1 MYNKEMKRL
10 LFLVLCIM
18 VFAQLDVTAQ
28 SYTDYYKGDTIIR
41 ADKNTYSIRYAQ
53 TDVSSMTFVQVANVS
68 NVKKVIEGPL
78 QTFLLQD
85 RKIFSEVVKE
95 MFTQDELK
103 AMYKEMK
110 KTIPNYEQYSQLNIL
125 FTFVFN
131 INRHT
136 ERIGNFQF
144 SFVATQATRNISL
157 EKIERIEN
165 ILRERVKFNIYEGR
179 RQFLNSYDFFRH
191 DAVSI
196 HFREVIDD
204 FDSLCRE

>member
-1 MYNKEMKRL
+1 MKRL
-10 LFLVLCIM
+10 LFLVLCL
-18 VFAQLDVTAQ
+18 VLAQSNVTAQ

-41 ADKNTYSIRYAQ
+41 ADDNTYYIVYAQ
-53 TDVSSMTFVQVANVS
+53 IINSSIVYMQVANVN

-78 QTFLLQD
+78 QTFILQD
-85 RKIFSEVVKE
+85 RKIFCDVVKE
-95 MFTQDELK
+95 VFTQEELK

-110 KTIPNYEQYSQLNIL
+110 KTIPNYEQYRQKNIL
-125 FTFVFN
+125 FEFAFN

-136 ERIGNFQF
+136 ERIGNFEIG
-144 SFVATQATRNISL
+144 FVATLATRNISL

-165 ILRERVKFNIYEGR
+165 MLRKRVKFNIYEGR
-179 RQFLNSYDFFRH
+179 RQFLNNYDFFRH

-204 FDSLCRE
+204 FDSLCKE

>member
-1 MYNKEMKRL
+1 MKRL

-41 ADKNTYSIRYAQ
+41 ADRNTYFIRYSKIINT
-53 TDVSSMTFVQVANVS
+53 TDMYIHVINV
-68 NVKKVIEGPL
+68 NGIKKDLIEGPL

-85 RKIFSEVVKE
+85 RKIFCDVVKE
-95 MFTQDELK
+95 VFTQDELK
-103 AMYKEMK
+103 AMYKELK
-110 KTIPNYEQYSQLNIL
+110 ASQWNLL
-125 FTFVFN
+125 FEIVFN
-131 INRHT
+131 VNRHT
-136 ERIGNFQF
+136 ERIGKFEF
-144 SFVATQATRNISL
+144 CFFATPATRNISL
-157 EKIERIEN
+157 QKIERMEN

-179 RQFLNSYDFFRH
+179 RQFLSSYDFFRH

-196 HFREVIDD
+196 RLREVIDD

>member
-1 MYNKEMKRL
+1 MKRL

-41 ADKNTYSIRYAQ
+41 ADRNTYFIRYSKIINT
-53 TDVSSMTFVQVANVS
+53 TDIYIHVINV
-68 NVKKVIEGPL
+68 NGIKKDLIEGPL

-85 RKIFSEVVKE
+85 RKIFCDVVKE
-95 MFTQDELK
+95 VFTQDELK
-103 AMYKEMK
+103 AMYKELK
-110 KTIPNYEQYSQLNIL
+110 ASQWNLL
-125 FTFVFN
+125 FEIVFN
-131 INRHT
+131 VNRHT
-136 ERIGNFQF
+136 ERIGKFEF
-144 SFVATQATRNISL
+144 CFFATPATRNISL
-157 EKIERIEN
+157 QKIERIEN

-179 RQFLNSYDFFRH
+179 RQFLSSYDFFRH

-196 HFREVIDD
+196 RLREVIDD

>member
-1 MYNKEMKRL
+1 MKRL
-10 LFLVLCIM
+10 LLLSMCLIL
-18 VFAQLDVTAQ
+18 AQLRLFGQEYV
-28 SYTDYYKGDTIIR
+28 DYYKGDTLIK
-41 ADKNTYSIRYAQ
+41 ADDNTYYIVYAQ
-53 TDVSSMTFVQVANVS
+53 IINSSIVYMQVANVN

-78 QTFLLQD
+78 QTFILQD

-110 KTIPNYEQYSQLNIL
+110 KTIPNYEQYWQRNIL
-125 FTFVFN
+125 FEFAFN

-136 ERIGNFQF
+136 ERIGNFEIG
-144 SFVATQATRNISL
+144 FVATPATRNISL
-157 EKIERIEN
+157 EKIERMEN

-179 RQFLNSYDFFRH
+179 RQFLSSYDFFRH

>member
-1 MYNKEMKRL
+1 MKRL
-10 LFLVLCIM
+10 LFLVLCLLL
-18 VFAQLDVTAQ
+18 AQSNVTAQ
-28 SYTDYYKGDTIIR
+28 NYTDYYKGDTIIR
-41 ADKNTYSIRYAQ
+41 ADDNTYYIVYAQ
-53 TDVSSMTFVQVANVS
+53 IINSSIVYMQVANVN

-78 QTFLLQD
+78 QTFILQD

-110 KTIPNYEQYSQLNIL
+110 KTIPNYEQYWQRNIL
-125 FTFVFN
+125 FEFAFN

-136 ERIGNFQF
+136 ERIGNFEIG
-144 SFVATQATRNISL
+144 FVATPATRNISL
-157 EKIERIEN
+157 EKIERMEN

-179 RQFLNSYDFFRH
+179 RQFLSSYDFFRH

-196 HFREVIDD
+196 RLREVIDD

>member
-1 MYNKEMKRL
+1 MKRL

-41 ADKNTYSIRYAQ
+41 ADRNTYFIRYSKIINT
-53 TDVSSMTFVQVANVS
+53 TDIYIHVINV
-68 NVKKVIEGPL
+68 NGIKKDLIEGPL

-85 RKIFSEVVKE
+85 RKIFCDVVKE
-95 MFTQDELK
+95 VFTQDELK
-103 AMYKEMK
+103 AMYKELK
-110 KTIPNYEQYSQLNIL
+110 ASQWNLL
-125 FTFVFN
+125 FEIVFN
-131 INRHT
+131 VNRHT
-136 ERIGNFQF
+136 ERIGKFEF
-144 SFVATQATRNISL
+144 CFFATPATRNISL
-157 EKIERIEN
+157 QKIERMEN